1 MNDDADAYTLKL
13 KVLPGHDV
21 PGIYRLRRALKY
33 MLRVCGL
40 QCVTIDAEPTAEA
53 NNSKPIASRTQS
65 TPNATKAVI
74 ATTESSN
81 ELIARNRNQETR

>member
-1 MNDDADAYTLKL
+1 MNDDELYTLKL
-13 KVLPGHDV
+13 RALPGYSV
-21 PGIYRLRRALKY
+21 PGIQRLRRALKY
-33 MLRVCGL
+33 LLRVCGL

>member
-1 MNDDADAYTLKL
+1 MNDDELYTLKL
-13 KVLPGHDV
+13 RALPGYSV
-21 PGIYRLRRALKY
+21 PGIQRLRRALKY
-33 MLRVCGL
+33 LLRVCGL
-40 QCVTIDAEPTAEA
+40 QCVAIDAEPTAEA